1 MKRSAL
7 LTITNILLI
16 LFFASISFANRFMY
30 SHSLI
35 VILSVLTMSGSFLL
49 FRFFSGLII
58 KGHYGSS
65 EIAST
70 GGLAKSSSGNHG
82 VSAAR
87 SRDLQAF
94 GMFLAGV
101 GIISFIVGAFGESLY
116 AYSYTVNGQ
125 LVFSV
130 GFTFFMVLTLAGSAF
145 YGIGSAK

>member
-1 MKRSAL
+1 MKKNTMLA
-7 LTITNILLI
+7 IINILLI
-16 LFFASISFANRFMY
+16 LFFASIVAANYFLY
-30 SHSLI
+30 SLSLI
-35 VILSVLTMSGSFLL
+35 LIMGILTLSGSFLL

-145 YGIGSAK
+145 YGVGSAK